1 MKRTHLRVL
10 LAGLLALSLTA
21 CSSFGWKGFS
31 NPFSS
36 GSNAAPPASNHQ
48 EPAKPAPANGAGTTE
63 QN

>member
-36 GSNAAPPASNHQ
+36 GSNATPPPASNH
-48 EPAKPAPANGAGTTE
+48 EAAKPAPANGGGSAE